1 MNTVSLNSLWSYL
14 QSLGLTTSNKKWLAD
29 HLYEAVKED
38 DNREAASMAQLDTL
52 QKARAL
58 TKKQLLKL
66 EKQEYISLEDL
77 RLLLY
82 RTVDDIYS
90 QS

>member
-1 MNTVSLNSLWSYL
+1 MNSVSLNNLWSYL
-14 QSLGLTTSNKKWLAD
+14 QGLSLTTSNKKWLAD

-58 TKKQLLKL
+58 TKKQLLEL
-66 EKQEYISLEDL
+66 EKQEYISLEDF